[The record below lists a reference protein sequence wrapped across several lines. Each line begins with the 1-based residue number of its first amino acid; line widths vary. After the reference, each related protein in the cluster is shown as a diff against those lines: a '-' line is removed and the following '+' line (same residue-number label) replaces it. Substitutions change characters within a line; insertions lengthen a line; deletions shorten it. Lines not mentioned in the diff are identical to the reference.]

1 MRRPKLARDTLWLAS
16 SDGISI
22 ILGLIGQ
29 IILARAL
36 LQSEYGLLV
45 VILDAFATMYIL
57 IDAGLPTILAR
68 DLPRHPGASRKAVHR
83 VLKLQML
90 IAIPFIIASAVGSIL
105 IWEDAPVALLF
116 ACGFVAFGHIM
127 SYPHKAML
135 RALGEAR
142 IESLLK
148 LLERAITTGLYYI
161 FFIKNYDSPTVYALG
176 FSIGVFISLIGT
188 FYFGFRFSRDEKSTL
203 PDSWNDNKTLL
214 ISALPF
220 AVTLGILP
228 YVTKLE
234 KFLLAGLS
242 SYDDAGLYHVAQL
255 AWIAGLMLP
264 QAMRAALLPYLG
276 EVREKSALFSKRML
290 YAHHWTVAIVPFG
303 LIFGHIVVSYSIPAF
318 FDSEYSEAVA
328 VFDIL
333 LAGWAITMLAIPWYV
348 ALQAGHNPWR
358 FTGLI
363 AMIVLFAGVSGWILI
378 PATGVM
384 GAAWASVIGTSVMLS
399 GAKML
404 CGDDEKLTDGIAL
417 ICIAT
422 CYFLSIGS
430 LLAVIGLLTMIPAWN
445 SIDYLRSRIG
455 IAEEE

>member
-1 MRRPKLARDTLWLAS
+1 MRKPKLARDTLWLAS
-16 SDGISI
+16 SDGLSI

-29 IILARAL
+29 VILARAL

-57 IDAGLPTILAR
+57 IDAGLPTLLAR
-68 DLPRHPGASRKAVHR
+68 DLPRHPGASLKAVNR
-83 VLKLQML
+83 VLKLQIL
-90 IAIPFIIASAVGSIL
+90 IAIPFILGSAIGSVL
-105 IWEDAPVALLF
+105 IWDDVPKSLLF

-142 IESLLK
+142 IESFLK

-161 FFIKNYDSPTVYALG
+161 FLTKNYDSPTIYATG

-188 FYFGFRFSRDEKSTL
+188 FYFGFRISRGENSKMPEAWES
-203 PDSWNDNKTLL
+203 NKTLI

-234 KFLLAGLS
+234 KFLLAALS
-242 SYDDAGLYHVAQL
+242 SYEDAGLYHVAQL

-276 EVREKSALFSKRML
+276 EVRDKPEDFASRMS
-290 YAHHWTVAIVPFG
+290 YAHHWTIAIVPLG
-303 LIFGHIVVSYSIPAF
+303 LIFGHVIVSFSIPAF
-318 FDSEYSEAVA
+318 FSAEYSDAVA

-348 ALQAGHNPWR
+348 ALQAGKNPWR

-363 AMIVLFAGVSGWILI
+363 GLIVVFAGVFGWLLI
-378 PATGVM
+378 PSSGVM

-399 GAKML
+399 GAKLL
-404 CGDDEKLTDGIAL
+404 CGDDERLTDGIAL
-417 ICIAT
+417 VCIAT

-430 LLAVIGLLTMIPAWN
+430 YLAVIGLLTLIPAWS
-445 SIDYLRSRIG
+445 SIDYLRSQTQIS
-455 IAEEE
+455 EEE

>member
-1 MRRPKLARDTLWLAS
+1 MRRPKLARDTTWLAS
-16 SDGISI
+16 SDGLSI

-29 IILARAL
+29 IILAKAL

-68 DLPRHPGASRKAVHR
+68 DLPRHPGASRNAVNR
-83 VLKLQML
+83 VLKLQMI
-90 IAIPFIIASAVGSIL
+90 IAIPFIIISAIGSVL
-105 IWEDAPVALLF
+105 IWDDVPITLLF

-142 IESLLK
+142 IESGLK
-148 LLERAITTGLYYI
+148 LLERVITTGFYYI
-161 FFIKNYDSPTVYALG
+161 FFTQNYESPAIYAAG

-188 FYFGFRFSRDEKSTL
+188 FYFGYRVSRDEKYDL
-203 PDSWNDNKTLL
+203 PEAWNSDKTLL

-242 SYDDAGLYHVAQL
+242 SYDDAGLYHDAQL

-276 EVREKSALFSKRML
+276 EVREKPALFSKRML
-290 YAHHWTVAIVPFG
+290 YAHHWTVAIIPFG
-303 LIFGHIVVSYSIPAF
+303 LIFGHLVVSYSIPAF
-318 FDSEYSEAVA
+318 FDSDYSEAVA

-333 LAGWAITMLAIPWYV
+333 LAGWVITMLAVPWYV
-348 ALQAGHNPWR
+348 ALQAGENPWR

-363 AMIVLFAGVSGWILI
+363 ALIVLFAGICGWLLI
-378 PATGVM
+378 PSAGVM
-384 GAAWASVIGTSVMLS
+384 GAAWASVIGCSVMLS
-399 GAKML
+399 GAKLL
-404 CGDDEKLTDGIAL
+404 CGDEDRLTDGIAL
-417 ICIAT
+417 LSIAT

-430 LLAVIGLLTMIPAWN
+430 MLAVIGIFTLIPAKS
-445 SIDYLRSRIG
+445 SIDYLRSQIG
-455 IAEEE
+455 ISEEE

>member
-105 IWEDAPVALLF
+105 IWDDAPIALLF

-176 FSIGVFISLIGT
+176 FSIGVFISLN
-188 FYFGFRFSRDEKSTL
+188 
-203 PDSWNDNKTLL
+203 WN
-214 ISALPF
+214 
-220 AVTLGILP
+220 
-228 YVTKLE
+228 
-234 KFLLAGLS
+234 FLL
-242 SYDDAGLYHVAQL
+242 
-255 AWIAGLMLP
+255 WI
-264 QAMRAALLPYLG
+264 
-276 EVREKSALFSKRML
+276 
-290 YAHHWTVAIVPFG
+290 
-303 LIFGHIVVSYSIPAF
+303 
-318 FDSEYSEAVA
+318 
-328 VFDIL
+328 
-333 LAGWAITMLAIPWYV
+333 
-348 ALQAGHNPWR
+348 
-358 FTGLI
+358 
-363 AMIVLFAGVSGWILI
+363 
-378 PATGVM
+378 
-384 GAAWASVIGTSVMLS
+384 
-399 GAKML
+399 
-404 CGDDEKLTDGIAL
+404 
-417 ICIAT
+417 
-422 CYFLSIGS
+422 
-430 LLAVIGLLTMIPAWN
+430 
-445 SIDYLRSRIG
+445 
-455 IAEEE
+455 

>member
-105 IWEDAPVALLF
+105 IWNDAPVALLF

-148 LLERAITTGLYYI
+148 LLERAITTGFYYI
-161 FFIKNYDSPTVYALG
+161 FFIKNY
-176 FSIGVFISLIGT
+176 GT
-188 FYFGFRFSRDEKSTL
+188 E
-203 PDSWNDNKTLL
+203 
-214 ISALPF
+214 IQ
-220 AVTLGILP
+220 
-228 YVTKLE
+228 
-234 KFLLAGLS
+234 
-242 SYDDAGLYHVAQL
+242 H
-255 AWIAGLMLP
+255 
-264 QAMRAALLPYLG
+264 
-276 EVREKSALFSKRML
+276 
-290 YAHHWTVAIVPFG
+290 
-303 LIFGHIVVSYSIPAF
+303 
-318 FDSEYSEAVA
+318 
-328 VFDIL
+328 
-333 LAGWAITMLAIPWYV
+333 
-348 ALQAGHNPWR
+348 
-358 FTGLI
+358 
-363 AMIVLFAGVSGWILI
+363 
-378 PATGVM
+378 
-384 GAAWASVIGTSVMLS
+384 
-399 GAKML
+399 
-404 CGDDEKLTDGIAL
+404 
-417 ICIAT
+417 
-422 CYFLSIGS
+422 
-430 LLAVIGLLTMIPAWN
+430 
-445 SIDYLRSRIG
+445 
-455 IAEEE
+455 